1 MGDLMKLFRLGTG
14 GEGGLC
20 GVAIMAYHGDLG
32 GMGGKKAMVD
42 GAVLGGHHLSR
53 FFFQYRAG
61 FYFVVVVIYLT
72 FGYFYIYWGRVQKS
86 IKNTA
91 NLIQS
96 IILVRPNSVYFGIK
110 NTANKYI
117 KLP

>member
-42 GAVLGGHHLSR
+42 GVRRSSSILLFLPIPYRFLFCRCCYLFDFWVFLYLLGEGSKEH
-53 FFFQYRAG
+53 
-61 FYFVVVVIYLT
+61 
-72 FGYFYIYWGRVQKS
+72 K
-86 IKNTA
+86 
-91 NLIQS
+91 
-96 IILVRPNSVYFGIK
+96 
-110 NTANKYI
+110 KYS
-117 KLP
+117 KFDTKHYTREAKFCVFWH